1 VKFIILILCT
11 LVLTACGGG
20 GNTTLTT
27 SDIPIQAP
35 TEFPTHAPTDP
46 LKIDPNKYSVAS
58 IPPGPIYNM
67 QVGDVNGDGLDDV
80 VVTGWSR
87 VAPTSYVYIYIQ
99 NANGTLTDQT
109 STLLPNNTIPGANHI
124 LIHDFDG
131 DGHADIFLPGYSE
144 DNAGQVA
151 VTSIMLWGSSTTFS
165 RQVWDI
171 NLAAGACMA
180 DFNNDG
186 KMDLMVAGG
195 GFTPQHEVGG
205 IYLNTGTQTKFILQ
219 ANGILGDN
227 GFSACAPIK
236 SGNNTVVYMGN
247 NTYNP
252 LQDRII
258 TLDNNLNI
266 INQSLVAINGNY
278 YTIDATAVDLNNDG
292 NIDFVIEQNDNLG
305 SMDGVGPK
313 LYYQNNGN
321 GFNAP
326 TTLTTALSGSYSRA
340 LSIGGVPSIFFA
352 GYTSNVRVFKGFSQ
366 IYNTQFT
373 TMAGTIPAQDVADIY
388 QNSTTGKVYMIQL
401 LNGSVLTQEMQ

>member
-1 VKFIILILCT
+1 MKYGIPILLT

-20 GNTTLTT
+20 STTG
-27 SDIPIQAP
+27 SMPNPPAPPAP
-35 TEFPTHAPTDP
+35 TT
-46 LKIDPNKYSVAS
+46 IDPNKYTVAS
-58 IPPGPIYNM
+58 ISTGPIYNM

-80 VVTGWSR
+80 IVTGWSR
-87 VAPTSYVYIYIQ
+87 GSLTNYVYIYIQ

-109 STLLPNNTIPGANHI
+109 NTLLPNNTIPGAAHV
-124 LIHDFDG
+124 LVHDFDN
-131 DGHADIFLPGYSE
+131 DGHPDIFLAGYSE
-144 DNAGQVA
+144 DNAGQVG

-195 GFTPQHEVGG
+195 GFTLQHDVGG
-205 IYLNTGTQTKFILQ
+205 IYLNTGTQTKFALQ

-247 NTYNP
+247 NTFNP
-252 LQDRII
+252 VQDRII

-266 INQSLVAINGNY
+266 INQLLVAINGNN
-278 YTIDATAVDLNNDG
+278 YTVDATAVDLNNDG
-292 NIDFVIEQNDNLG
+292 NIDFVVEQNDNLG
-305 SMDGVGPK
+305 AMDGAGPK

-326 TTLTTALSGSYSRA
+326 TTLSSALSGYYSRA

-352 GYTSNVRVFKGFSQ
+352 GNANNAQVFKGLTQ
-366 IYNTQFT
+366 IYNTEFT
-373 TMAGTIPAQDVADIY
+373 VMAGTTPAQDVADIY
-388 QNSTTGKVYMIQL
+388 QNANTGKVYMIQL